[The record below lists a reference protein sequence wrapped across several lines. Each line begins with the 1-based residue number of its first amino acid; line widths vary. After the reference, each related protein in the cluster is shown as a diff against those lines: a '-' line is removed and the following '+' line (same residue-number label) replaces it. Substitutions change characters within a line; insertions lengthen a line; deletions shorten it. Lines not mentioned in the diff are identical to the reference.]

1 VVSLRY
7 LSREDAFAAGAGDW
21 RAALADVRAA
31 VALFA
36 QDKAGMVAE
45 CVLPMGAD
53 PREKA
58 YGLPAFVAGDY
69 DAAGLKWTVHRA
81 TLQRDLPSIVS
92 ATFINRLRDGRPVGV
107 VESAFLT
114 RMRTAAV
121 SALAIQTLLARPP
134 ETAAL
139 LGAGA
144 QAATHLD
151 MLHALFPSVRR
162 VQVWNRDP
170 ARRDAMLAGVSRRT
184 GAVLSAADRL
194 DLALD
199 GAEAVLCCT
208 SSREPLLDA
217 SAVRPGRLI
226 VQVGYH
232 EVAFDAIEATD
243 YVAVDL
249 WGDFAITS
257 AKSLFQ
263 MYRAGQFT
271 PDRVAA
277 NLVGLVVEGR
287 RPPAGASTY
296 FSSFGLNLFD
306 IAIAARLLKCAE
318 KAGIGTVLPFI

>member
-1 VVSLRY
+1 MISLRY
-7 LSREDAFAAGAGDW
+7 LSREDVLAAGIGDW
-21 RAALADVRAA
+21 GAALADVRAT

-45 CVLPMGAD
+45 CVLPMSAD
-53 PREKA
+53 PREQA
-58 YGLPAFVAGDY
+58 YGLPASVAGDY

-81 TLQRDLPSIVS
+81 APRGDLPSIVS
-92 ATFINRLRDGRPVGV
+92 ATFINRLRDGRPIGV

-121 SALAIQTLLARPP
+121 SALAIETLLATPP
-134 ETAAL
+134 QTAAL

-144 QAATHLD
+144 QAAAHLD
-151 MLHALFPSVRR
+151 MLNALFPSVRR
-162 VQVWNRDP
+162 VRVWNRDP
-170 ARRDAMLAGVSRRT
+170 VRRDAMLAAVSPRT
-184 GAVLSAADRL
+184 GITLSAADHL
-194 DLALD
+194 DFALD
-199 GAEAVLCCT
+199 NADTVLCCT
-208 SSREPLLDA
+208 SSPKPLLDA

-232 EVAFDAIEATD
+232 EVSFDAIAASD

-249 WGDFAITS
+249 WGDFAERS

-263 MYRAGQFT
+263 MYRAGRFT

-277 NLVGLVVEGR
+277 NLVELVVEGR
-287 RPPAGASTY
+287 RPPEGASTY

-306 IAIAARLLKCAE
+306 IAIAARLLKHAE
-318 KAGIGTVLPFI
+318 EADIGTVLPFI